1 MVKGI
6 HANAGAMR
14 AALLAQDILANN
26 LANAST
32 AGFRQSRF
40 GFHLAAVPGAPV
52 DGASPVPPMPEA
64 VARIDTAPGTFQV
77 TDDRYD
83 LAIQGEGYFVIQ
95 TEAGER
101 YTRAGH
107 FTLAED
113 GTLTT
118 PAGDLVLAEGGPVAV
133 PAGADLEVAT
143 DGTLNAAG
151 QSLGRLQ
158 IVTFEDGG
166 AGLRHAGAG
175 LYSTDGE
182 GVISENARVLQG
194 VLEAPNVTPV
204 QTMVDMISLLRHFE
218 MNQRAIRTQDET
230 LGRLLDWAR
239 E

>member
-26 LANAST
+26 LANVGT

-40 GFHLAAVPGAPV
+40 GFHLAAMPGAPV
-52 DGASPVPPMPEA
+52 DGAPPTPPMPEA
-64 VARIDTAPGTFQV
+64 VTRIDTAPGTFQL

-83 LAIQGEGYFVIQ
+83 LAIQGDGYFVVQ
-95 TEAGER
+95 TEGGQR

-107 FTLAED
+107 FVLGDD

-118 PAGDLVLAEGGPVAV
+118 PQGDPLLAEGGPVVV
-133 PAGADLEVAT
+133 PAGADLDVAT
-143 DGTLNAAG
+143 DGALSAGG

-166 AGLRHAGAG
+166 ASLRHAGAG
-175 LYSTDGE
+175 LFSSEAE
-182 GVISENARVLQG
+182 GVVSENARVLQG
-194 VLEAPNVTPV
+194 VLEAPNVSAV
-204 QTMVDMISLLRHFE
+204 QTMVDMIALMRHFE

-239 E
+239 D